1 MKQFIFAIGALA
13 FCVLAWLVIYDG
25 INRHAIE
32 YQECGGQYC
41 APIDPPL
48 KG

>member
-1 MKQFIFAIGALA
+1 MKHIAFAIGALA

-32 YQECGGQYC
+32 YQECGGVYC
-41 APIDPPL
+41 APMDPPM

>member
-1 MKQFIFAIGALA
+1 MRHIAFAIGALA

-32 YQECGGQYC
+32 YQECGAVYC
-41 APIDPPL
+41 APMDPPM

>member
-1 MKQFIFAIGALA
+1 MRQLVFTIAALA

-41 APIDPPL
+41 KPMDPPL

>member
-1 MKQFIFAIGALA
+1 MKQFVFAIGALA
-13 FCVLAWLVIYDG
+13 FCVLAWLAIFDSMAK
-25 INRHAIE
+25 HAIE

-41 APIDPPL
+41 KPIDPPL

>member
-1 MKQFIFAIGALA
+1 MRHLIFAISALA

-41 APIDPPL
+41 APVDPPQ
-48 KG
+48 